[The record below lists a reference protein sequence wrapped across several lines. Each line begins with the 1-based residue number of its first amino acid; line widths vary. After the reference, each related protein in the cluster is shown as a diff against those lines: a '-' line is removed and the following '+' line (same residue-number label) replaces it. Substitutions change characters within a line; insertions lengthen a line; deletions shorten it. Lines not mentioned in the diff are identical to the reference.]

1 VRVAART
8 AAILAALRAAYPEVG
23 TELRWRTPFELLV
36 ATVLSAQSTDR
47 GVNAVTPAL
56 FARYPDAAAL
66 AAAPVEEIEDA
77 IRTLGLYRTK
87 ARHLRAL
94 GEALVA
100 RHAGEVPKRRDALES
115 LPGVG
120 RKTASVVLATAFGV
134 PALAVDTHV
143 ARVARR
149 LDLSRGRTAAA
160 VERDLCRRVPRR
172 EWIWLHHALIRHGRR
187 VCRARRPACQACTLA
202 PHCPRL
208 GVAPPAVER
217 EWESG
222 ARTRAREA

>member
-1 VRVAART
+1 APVVPA
-8 AAILAALRAAYPEVG
+8 LAPDG
-23 TELRWRTPFELLV
+23 
-36 ATVLSAQSTDR
+36 
-47 GVNAVTPAL
+47 GVTGVTPAMM
-56 FARYPDAAAL
+56 ARTPAAA
-66 AAAPVEEIEDA
+66 AVGAAPVEEIEDA

-94 GEALVA
+94 AEALVA
-100 RHAGEVPKRRDALES
+100 RYAGEVPKGRDALEA

-187 VCRARRPACQACTLA
+187 VCRARRPACEACALA

-217 EWESG
+217 EWESD
-222 ARTRAREA
+222 ARMRAREA